1 MKVVLLCHNFLP
13 AHTAG
18 TEIYSAQLGLQLMRR
33 GHEVSVFT
41 TEKDIGLP
49 DLSIRERSYGDLPVS
64 ELINNLYYRS
74 FRETWE
80 HPGIAAAF
88 GTFLD
93 RVRPDVVHVQ
103 HLMYLSI
110 GCIEEADRRGIPV
123 LFTLHDYW
131 LHCPRYGQR
140 VHADTSICT
149 TIDFARCG
157 ECLSSFKFA
166 QSRLQRHAGKVIAS
180 LRDTTGINLT
190 GAAKGAARLLK
201 AGEAAGGARV
211 RPSVEAAVGM
221 EREVAARDAAF
232 RARVVP
238 GVHKFLSPSRFLRE
252 RFVEWGIAAEKIQ
265 FLRTGVDLD
274 HFGEGPRTESD
285 RVRVAFIG
293 TFAPHKGAHV
303 LLEAWGKLDPDLR
316 RRGQLEL
323 IGSMQHNPEYVAEL
337 EQAAQASGA
346 SIRGGLP
353 RGEIPAALRS
363 IDLLVVPSVWYE
375 NSPLVIIEAIS
386 VRTPLLVSD
395 IGGMAE
401 LVREGKSGYHFKVGS
416 SDDLA
421 HWLGRALSDPSVLA
435 GLYREPE
442 PIKRVEEDALQIEE
456 LYFEAIDAARARLRR
471 EIRPDGE

>member
-1 MKVVLLCHNFLP
+1 
-13 AHTAG
+13 
-18 TEIYSAQLGLQLMRR
+18 MRR

-49 DLSIRERSYGDLPVS
+49 DLSIRERSYRDLPVT

-74 FRETWE
+74 FRETWD
-80 HPGIAAAF
+80 HAPIATAF
-88 GTFLD
+88 GAFLD
-93 RVRPDVVHVQ
+93 RVQPDVVHVQ

-110 GCIEEADRRGIPV
+110 GCIEEADRRGIGV

-131 LHCPRYGQR
+131 LHCPRFGQR
-140 VHADTSICT
+140 VHADTSICAS
-149 TIDFARCG
+149 IDFARCG
-157 ECLSSFKFA
+157 DCLSSFKFA
-166 QSRLQRHAGKVIAS
+166 QSGLQRNTGKAIAS
-180 LRDTTGINLT
+180 LRDTTGINLA

-201 AGEAAGGARV
+201 AGEAVAGSRE
-211 RPSVEAAVGM
+211 RPSAEAEAAADM

-238 GVHKFLSPSRFLRE
+238 RVHKFLSPSRFLRE
-252 RFVEWGIAAEKIQ
+252 RFIEWGIAGDKIQ
-265 FLRTGVDLD
+265 FLRTGVDPE
-274 HFGEGPRTESD
+274 HFGDGPRTESD
-285 RVRVAFIG
+285 RLRVAFIG

-337 EQAAQASGA
+337 EHAAQAFDA
-346 SIRGGLP
+346 SIRGRIP
-353 RGEIPAALRS
+353 RGEISAVLRS

-375 NSPLVIIEAIS
+375 NSPLVIIEAIC

-401 LVREGKSGYHFKVGS
+401 LVREGKSGYHFKVAS

-421 HWLGRALSDPSVLA
+421 RQLGRALSDPSMLA
-435 GLYREPE
+435 SLYREPE
-442 PIKRVEEDALQIEE
+442 PIKRVEEDAHQIEE
-456 LYFEAIDAARARLRR
+456 LYLEAIDAARARLRQG
-471 EIRPDGE
+471 RPGEE

>member
-1 MKVVLLCHNFLP
+1 MKIVIVCHNFLP
-13 AHTAG
+13 GHTAG
-18 TEIYSAQLGLQLMRR
+18 TEIYSAQLGLHLKRL
-33 GHEVSVFT
+33 GHEVCVFT

-49 DLSIRERSYGDLPVS
+49 DLSIRERSYGDLPVT

-80 HPGIAAAF
+80 HPRIAAVF
-88 GTFLD
+88 GAFLD
-93 RVRPDVVHVQ
+93 RVHPDVVHVQ

-131 LHCPRYGQR
+131 LHCARYGQR
-140 VHADTSICT
+140 FHADASICT
-149 TIDFARCG
+149 TIDFSRCG

-166 QSRLQRHAGKVIAS
+166 QSPLQRHTGKAIAS
-180 LRDTTGINLT
+180 LRHATGINLA
-190 GAAKGAARLLK
+190 GAAKRSARLLE
-201 AGEAAGGARV
+201 AREAAADSRG
-211 RPSVEAAVGM
+211 RPSAEAAASM

-238 GVHKFLSPSRFLRE
+238 RVHRFLSPSRFLRE
-252 RFVEWGIAAEKIQ
+252 RFIEWGIAADKIQ
-265 FLRTGVDLD
+265 FLRTGVDLE

-303 LLEAWGKLDPDLR
+303 LLEAWGRLDPDLR

-337 EQAAQASGA
+337 ERAALAVGA
-346 SIRGGLP
+346 SIRGGLA

-375 NSPLVIIEAIS
+375 NSPLVIIEAIC
-386 VRTPLLVSD
+386 VRTPLLVSN

-401 LVREGKSGYHFKVGS
+401 LVREGKSGYHFDVGR

-421 HWLGRALSDPSVLA
+421 QWLGRALSDPSLLA
-435 GLYREPE
+435 SLYREPE

-456 LYFEAIDAARARLRR
+456 LYFEAIDAARARLHRQT
-471 EIRPDGE
+471 RPGAG

>member
-1 MKVVLLCHNFLP
+1 MKVVIVCHNFLP

-18 TEIYSAQLGLQLMRR
+18 TEIYSAQLGSQLVRR
-33 GHEVSVFT
+33 GHDVSVFT

-49 DLSIRERSYGDLPVS
+49 DLSIRERSYGDLSVT

-74 FRETWE
+74 FRETWD
-80 HPGIAAAF
+80 HPAIASAF
-88 GTFLD
+88 GEYLD

-110 GCIEEADRRGIPV
+110 GCVEEADRRGIPV

-140 VHADTSICT
+140 VHADRSICT
-149 TIDFARCG
+149 SIDFARCG

-166 QSRLQRHAGKVIAS
+166 QSPLQRRTGKAIAS
-180 LRDTTGINLT
+180 LRGKTGINLA
-190 GAAKGAARLLK
+190 GAARGAARLLK
-201 AGEAAGGARV
+201 ADEAAAASPER
-211 RPSVEAAVGM
+211 SAEAAVTM
-221 EREVAARDAAF
+221 ERDVAARDAAF

-238 GVHKFLSPSRFLRE
+238 RVHEFLSPSRFLRE
-252 RFVEWGIAAEKIQ
+252 RFIEWGIAAERIR
-265 FLRTGVDLD
+265 FLRTGVDLE
-274 HFGEGPRTESD
+274 HFGEGPRTVSE
-285 RVRVAFIG
+285 RLRVAFIG

-303 LLEAWGKLDPDLR
+303 LLDAWGKLDPDLR

-323 IGSMQHNPEYVAEL
+323 IGSRQHNPEYVAEL
-337 EQAAQASGA
+337 EQAAQAVGA
-346 SIRGGLP
+346 SIRGGLA

-375 NSPLVIIEAIS
+375 NSPLVIIEAIG

-416 SDDLA
+416 AGDLA
-421 HWLGRALSDPSVLA
+421 HWLERALSDPALLA

-442 PIKRVEEDALQIEE
+442 PIKRVEEDAQQIEE
-456 LYFEAIDAARARLRR
+456 LYFEAIDAARARLGS
-471 EIRPDGE
+471 PSAPGEG